1 MKKVL
6 SLFVFALLMLE
17 VVACAGTATT
27 GPTTAAPKTYINP
40 ETLKVQLIPSKDIA
54 LLEAQKE
61 PLQDLLSEELGM
73 NVLVTVTTDYKALIE
88 TMKAML
94 KLQMAIMISLELILL
109 DKNNGLSVKS

>member
-6 SLFVFALLMLE
+6 SLFVFALLMLG
-17 VVACAGTATT
+17 VVACAGTTT
-27 GPTTAAPKTYINP
+27 AGPTTAAPTTYINP